1 MSTNLSIYNVLADL
15 PDNNNKQISPA
26 DVRQIVTSNY
36 SPQLILTGMQPFKYP
51 NDSSVPERGSYKT
64 LYYNPYFFEPPA
76 TGSNLAQDSQ
86 IWQITNFGSGLTPNT
101 TLTAIVKS
109 DPDIWDDWGPIGE
122 GEWEITTNGS
132 GEIESYKIIKPAT
145 GFLSGADPT
154 RTGPGAAGY
163 PYEQTGFLDVS
174 GNTSIK
180 FRFNGVMAFEAVFDV
195 DLTYYTMSTNTNPSN
210 DVYPG
215 QGSQAAADHTMANIT
230 ATICDARLDSVDNN
244 PGIAVGFRPSPY
256 DSNPY
261 LVNNLCCI
269 RTDRYRQYYFQIWRV

>member
-36 SPQLILTGMQPFKYP
+36 SPQLILTGMQPFMYMNSNP
-51 NDSSVPERGSYKT
+51 AERGAYKT

-76 TGSNLAQDSQ
+76 TGSNLSQPSQ
-86 IWQITNFGSGLTPNT
+86 IWQIIDFGSGLTPNT

-109 DPDIWDDWGPIGE
+109 DASIWDDFGPIGE

-132 GEIESYKIIKPAT
+132 GQIESYKVIKPAT
-145 GFLSGADPT
+145 GFLSGADPGS
-154 RTGPGAAGY
+154 TGPGAAGH
-163 PYEQTGFLDVS
+163 PFQQTGFLDVS
-174 GNTSIK
+174 GNNTIK
-180 FRFNGVMAFEAVFDV
+180 FRFNGVMAFDDNDGG

-215 QGSQAAADHTMANIT
+215 QGSQTAADHTIANTT
-230 ATICDARLDSVDNN
+230 AAICDARLDNAEDNV
-244 PGIAVGFRPSPY
+244 GIAVGFRPSPPT
-256 DSNPY
+256 SNPY
-261 LVNNLCCI
+261 FVDNLCCI
-269 RTDRYRQYYFQIWRV
+269 RTDAYRQMYFQIWRV